1 MSWVSKTI
9 NNTLGKRKGK
19 LFKQGMLLLGAHTV
33 GNYFRGDYLNIRD
46 SGQVYPGGIEN
57 IPINYSSQSLTSKGL
72 RQLDKFGL
80 PRYKGSFLDTKITG
94 YGKSVKSF
102 FGIKEGSETDKFVT
116 GSAKKLGKSAIN
128 QFFGREGIGGAPDS
142 ITTRVSP
149 NLVPIKEK
157 DFRASVANL
166 MPIGNNGKALSAL
179 ESPTTR
185 NMLINKLT
193 VAGLPVENVVQPM
206 GLTTVT
212 AQTKSSRRRKLKKL
226 IG

>member
-1 MSWVSKTI
+1 M
-9 NNTLGKRKGK
+9 
-19 LFKQGMLLLGAHTV
+19 
-33 GNYFRGDYLNIRD
+33 
-46 SGQVYPGGIEN
+46 
-57 IPINYSSQSLTSKGL
+57 
-72 RQLDKFGL
+72 
-80 PRYKGSFLDTKITG
+80 
-94 YGKSVKSF
+94 
-102 FGIKEGSETDKFVT
+102 
-116 GSAKKLGKSAIN
+116 
-128 QFFGREGIGGAPDS
+128 
-142 ITTRVSP
+142 SP

-185 NMLINKLT
+185 DMLINKLT